1 MIFVLCLYIYKRLS
15 PTIGLLDKC
24 EMDFHAK
31 SFNYTSLF
39 EIYVIII
46 IQCNYTN
53 RKNYLM

>member
-24 EMDFHAK
+24 EMDFDAK

-46 IQCNYTN
+46 IQIG
-53 RKNYLM
+53 RAHV